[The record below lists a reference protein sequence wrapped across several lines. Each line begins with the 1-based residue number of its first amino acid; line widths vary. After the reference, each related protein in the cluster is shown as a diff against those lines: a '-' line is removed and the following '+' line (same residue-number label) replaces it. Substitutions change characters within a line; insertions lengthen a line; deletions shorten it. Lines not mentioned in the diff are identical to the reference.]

1 MTQRP
6 QSYLGYSYPSHLA
19 DLVKKVWPQEA
30 IQELPTD
37 AQLRLV
43 LDVAYHASLLRE
55 EQRPVTFRL
64 LLIPPEELPNDGGP
78 PSGFSP
84 IILDRRRAF
93 NEQEVRRISTAAE
106 FFRSLIGISPDPQD
120 RLSIWGIVVSGTRW
134 VNAVD
139 GGRFAGASLPRRLVV
154 QAFAPGRLTLFL
166 GQKRIAALSG
176 GEVEAHAFDLFQSKW
191 LSNAFASAKRKLLER
206 VSGSRHP
213 KSISLESDFMKMISQ
228 NVLRRALSVVR
239 NSKHGGTLIFIE
251 PHQEELF
258 VHEHG
263 SLRFKYRLA
272 VGDTRSHY
280 RKTLALAMQRL
291 SQIAQENQL
300 STAGWREYQTV
311 ADADLGNMDEALFE
325 FAHFLADLMSI
336 DGALILTKHFEIV
349 GFGAELRGDS
359 PKLVS
364 VRRALDV
371 EGSIWANESLDDVG
385 TRHRAVYRFCDLYPD
400 AVAAVVSQDG
410 SVRFVKKHNGAVTC
424 WNQLSW

>member
-19 DLVKKVWPQEA
+19 DLVKKVWPQES

-64 LLIPPEELPNDGGP
+64 FLIPPEELPYDGGP
-78 PSGFSP
+78 PTGLSP

-120 RLSIWGIVVSGTRW
+120 RLGIWGIVVSGTRW

-139 GGRFAGASLPRRLVV
+139 GGRFTGVALPPRLVV
-154 QAFAPGRLTLFL
+154 QAFGPGRLSLFL

-176 GEVEAHAFDLFQSKW
+176 GEMEGHAFDLFQSKW
-191 LSNAFASAKRKLLER
+191 LLDAFTLAKTQLLER
-206 VSGSRHP
+206 ISGARQ
-213 KSISLESDFMKMISQ
+213 KSISLDGDFLKMISQ
-228 NVLRRALSVVR
+228 NVLRRTLSVVR

-251 PHQEELF
+251 PHQEQLF

-280 RKTLALAMQRL
+280 RKTLALAMKRL
-291 SQIAQENQL
+291 SQVAQENQF
-300 STAGWREYQTV
+300 SSAGWREYQTV
-311 ADADLGNMDEALFE
+311 ADADLGDMDEALFE

-336 DGALILTKHFEIV
+336 DGALILTKHFEVV
-349 GFGAELRGDS
+349 GFGAELRADS
-359 PKLVS
+359 PRLTS
-364 VRRALDV
+364 VRKALDL
-371 EGSIWANESLDDVG
+371 EGSIWTNESLDDVG

-410 SVRFVKKHNGAVTC
+410 SVRFVKNHDGAVTY